1 MRLFAQSCLT
11 LCDPLDYGPPG
22 SSVHGDPPGKNTG
35 AGRHALLQGILT
47 ALNTGNIPTIV
58 TDFFFKL
65 HYPGFHFGGLKK
77 KSLMNRILSQ
87 LEIEGF
93 TLLDSRK
100 WRLGRILFL
109 ELKGH
114 L

>member
-77 KSLMNRILSQ
+77 K
-87 LEIEGF
+87 
-93 TLLDSRK
+93 K
-100 WRLGRILFL
+100 V
-109 ELKGH
+109 
-114 L
+114 